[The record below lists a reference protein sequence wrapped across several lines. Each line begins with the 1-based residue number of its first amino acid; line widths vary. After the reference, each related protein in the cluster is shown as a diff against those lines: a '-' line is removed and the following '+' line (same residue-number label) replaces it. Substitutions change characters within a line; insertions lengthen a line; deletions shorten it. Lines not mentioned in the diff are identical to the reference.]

1 MKAKILIL
9 AAAATALFAAAARA
23 ADETWTILFRD
34 KTATAISAYA
44 TGAGAPADVS
54 VSFSGEAG
62 TLNLKTSGAVGEAAT
77 VFTPNTNVQLPSST
91 TQTVGSWTATL
102 AFTPEAERVV
112 SKLVVRLIS
121 FNSAGERHP
130 GERKLK
136 LSVGLDGAERSA
148 FFTLPAPADLSG
160 KPCEFTLDAP
170 RTLSAGTPATL
181 VVKAERDDSETLGCY
196 FGIVSIELP
205 GLIEDATTPLGG
217 VTKRIP
223 AGATATL
230 AANVRKPLLLAAAA
244 ELSAEGDSV
253 SLTADAGVDFGALL
267 ESGRAYV
274 LETDFAE
281 GEAATLLNPTVWIFG
296 ADEYAAGGNALAF
309 EDEALARLIRA
320 AGGGVPVATTFRLR
334 EAWTLD
340 ELFGASFEAG
350 ELKRGSALTGDCVFL
365 YAADG
370 MTPIKFYNHPTRGWC
385 AVGVSAPSAVP
396 GAAPVH
402 PRKPLKL
409 SRKKGAD
416 LELTLL
422 GEAPQDDALVALVK
436 GTDVVCSGSAFPQT
450 LADSGLEADATIL
463 EIAVGGTRFSFD
475 DATGTWLAPDSSDA
489 GDVVLEDC
497 FETRRSDA
505 TPKHVRVRAAR

>member
-34 KTATAISAYA
+34 KTTTAISAYA

-62 TLNLKTSGAVGEAAT
+62 TLNLKTTGTVGDEAT
-77 VFTPNTNVQLPSST
+77 LFTPDTNVQLTSASD
-91 TQTVGSWTATL
+91 QTVGSWTATL

-121 FNSAGERHP
+121 FNSAGERHT
-130 GERKLK
+130 GARKLK

-160 KPCEFTLDAP
+160 EPCEFTLDAP

-181 VVKAERDDSETLGCY
+181 VVKAERDDSEKLGCY

-244 ELSAEGDSV
+244 ELSTEGDSV
-253 SLTADAGVDFGALL
+253 SLTADAGVNFGALL

-281 GEAATLLNPTVWIFG
+281 GEAATLLNPTAWIFG
-296 ADEYAAGGNALAF
+296 ADEYAAGENALAF

-385 AVGVSAPSAVP
+385 AVGVSALSAVP

-402 PRKPLKL
+402 PHKPLKL
-409 SRKKGAD
+409 ARKKGAD

-475 DATGTWLAPDSSDA
+475 DATGTWLAPDGSDA

>member
-62 TLNLKTSGAVGEAAT
+62 TLNLKTTGTVGEAAT

-121 FNSAGERHP
+121 FNSAGDRHP

-148 FFTLPAPADLSG
+148 FFTLPAPEDLSG

-181 VVKAERDDSETLGCY
+181 VVKAERDNSETYGCY

-253 SLTADAGVDFGALL
+253 SLTADAGVDFGAQL

-281 GEAATLLNPTVWIFG
+281 GEAATLLNPTAWIFG

-450 LADSGLEADATIL
+450 LADSGLEADATLL

-475 DATGTWLAPDSSDA
+475 DATGTWLAPDGSDA

>member
-9 AAAATALFAAAARA
+9 AAASALFATAASA
-23 ADETWTILFRD
+23 ADETWTFLFRD

-62 TLNLKTSGAVGEAAT
+62 TLNLKTTGTVGSDAT
-77 VFTPNTNVQLPSST
+77 LFTPDTNVQLPSST
-91 TQTVGSWTATL
+91 NQTVGSWTATL

-112 SKLVVRLIS
+112 LKLVVRLIS
-121 FNSAGERHP
+121 FNSAGKLHP
-130 GERKLK
+130 GDRKLK

-148 FFTLPAPADLSG
+148 VFTLPAPTDSSG
-160 KPCEFTLDAP
+160 EPCEFMLDAP

-205 GLIEDATTPLGG
+205 GFIEDATTPLGG

-230 AANVRKPLLLAAAA
+230 AANVRKPLLFAGAA
-244 ELSAEGDSV
+244 ELAAEGEASV

-267 ESGRAYV
+267 AGGKAYV

-281 GEAATLLNPTVWIFG
+281 GEAATLLNPTAWIFG

-309 EDEALARLIRA
+309 EDAALARLIRA

-385 AVGVSAPSAVP
+385 AVGVSAPAAVP

-402 PRKPLKL
+402 PHKPLTL
-409 SRKKGAD
+409 SRRKGAD

-422 GEAPQDDALVALVK
+422 GEAPTGNALVALFK

-450 LADSGLEADATIL
+450 LADSGLEEDASLL
-463 EIAVGGTRFSFD
+463 EIAVGGTRFTFD
-475 DATGTWLAPDSSDA
+475 AATGTWLAPDDSDA
-489 GDVVLEDC
+489 GGVVLEDC

-505 TPKHVRVRAAR
+505 TPKHVRVRAAQ

>member
-23 ADETWTILFRD
+23 ADETWTILFKD
-34 KTATAISAYA
+34 KTTTAISAYA

-77 VFTPNTNVQLPSST
+77 VFTPNTNVQLPSADD
-91 TQTVGSWTATL
+91 QAVGSWTATL
-102 AFTPEAERVV
+102 AFTPEAKRVV

-223 AGATATL
+223 AGTTATL

-281 GEAATLLNPTVWIFG
+281 GEAATLLNPTAWIFG

-475 DATGTWLAPDSSDA
+475 DATGTWLAPDGSDA